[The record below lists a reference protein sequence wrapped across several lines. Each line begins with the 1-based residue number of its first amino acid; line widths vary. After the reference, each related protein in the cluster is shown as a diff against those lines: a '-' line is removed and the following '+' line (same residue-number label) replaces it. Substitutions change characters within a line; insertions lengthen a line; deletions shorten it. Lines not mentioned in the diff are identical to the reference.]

1 MADNNAHTVV
11 QLILLF
17 NEQKSHQVILLSIQI
32 EYDLKEKR
40 FCKHELDSRM
50 RQY

>member
-17 NEQKSHQVILLSIQI
+17 NEQKSHPVLLSIQI
-32 EYDLKEKR
+32 EYDLKKNGSVNMNWIPE
-40 FCKHELDSRM
+40 
-50 RQY
+50 